1 MLTTVLLKKPQTIP
15 PQSILDEAIPFNNF
29 VKNLIQNNVAS
40 SSDPVGQNY
49 CVAPSVIESQIP
61 FWIKQNYG
69 TDSNENYLIAF
80 LKSYYNWMY
89 CGFKKQDVQ
98 LTPYD
103 IEELLDVDRVPDAF
117 LDEYIKSYAPF
128 ISLPSISATDK
139 QYVRAFIRSIKSDFL
154 ITKGTEPAYR
164 YLLKTL
170 YNVTNVNIDYPK
182 KYLMRLNGGKYVD
195 FSWDLVP
202 NDIIDLPQNFDPN
215 NPIQNDVLAGNVGY
229 DTQNRPNLFGAA
241 LNESVLPDDYFW
253 QEYSYILTSDAD
265 PTQALTYKDTVLAG
279 THPAGML
286 GFFEQYVPLDD
297 IDTGTDN
304 TGDSSVPAVTT
315 ELPRIQSYLL
325 YGLTMSSNTD
335 LIGPYIVPPP
345 CGNTPNGYLCY
356 CCNNNCDPEGSNSR
370 FPEHSWVASWD
381 KEISSGFLNYTYGDG
396 INPPTIADIPIGDF
410 LELARASWSR
420 PNLPYQPSPNAPLS
434 TCSAIATDCALC
446 VGD

>member
-1 MLTTVLLKKPQTIP
+1 MLTTVLLKKSQTAP
-15 PQSILDEAIPFNNF
+15 SEEILEQAIPFKSYVN
-29 VKNLIQNNVAS
+29 KLIQNNVTS

-49 CVAPSVIESQIP
+49 CVAPSVVESQIP

-103 IEELLDVDRVPDAF
+103 VEELLDIDRVPDVF

-139 QYVRAFIRSIKSDFL
+139 QYVRAFLRSIKSDFL

-195 FSWDLVP
+195 FSWDFVP
-202 NDIIDLPQNFDPN
+202 SDIIDLPENFDPD

-229 DTQNRPNLFGAA
+229 DTQNRSNLFGSA
-241 LNESVLPDDYFW
+241 LNEAVLPDDYFW
-253 QEYSYILTSDAD
+253 QEYSYILTSDA
-265 PTQALTYKDTVLAG
+265 TTEQAQNYKNTLIAG

-297 IDTGTDN
+297 VDTGSDDN
-304 TGDSSVPAVTT
+304 TDTNIPIDYT
-315 ELPRIQSYLL
+315 ELPVIARYLL
-325 YGLTMSSNTD
+325 MYPGITT
-335 LIGPYIVPPP
+335 GPAGSGMNLYSLYQQF
-345 CGNTPNGYLCY
+345 NGCTNEKNYTCY
-356 CCNNNCDPEGSNSR
+356 CCTNYCDPMGTTGYYPQHKFPTWDTDVLQSIVGTIPRTLGNMTIQSFIELNKLIEG
-370 FPEHSWVASWD
+370 FE
-381 KEISSGFLNYTYGDG
+381 F
-396 INPPTIADIPIGDF
+396 
-410 LELARASWSR
+410 
-420 PNLPYQPSPNAPLS
+420 PSPNANLI
-434 TCSAIATDCALC
+434 TCTTAQCDDCL
-446 VGD
+446 

>member
-1 MLTTVLLKKPQTIP
+1 MLTTVLLKKPQTTP
-15 PQSILDEAIPFNNF
+15 SQEVLEEAIPFKNY
-29 VKNLIQNNVAS
+29 VKNLIQNNVTS

-80 LKSYYNWMY
+80 LKSYYNWIY

-103 IEELLDVDRVPDAF
+103 IEELLDIDRVPDAF

-128 ISLPSISATDK
+128 ISLPSISAVDK
-139 QYVRAFIRSIKSDFL
+139 QYVRSFIRSIKSDFL

-195 FSWDLVP
+195 FSWDFVP
-202 NDIIDLPQNFDPN
+202 SDIIDLPENFDPD

-229 DTQNRPNLFGAA
+229 DTQNRSNLFGAA
-241 LNESVLPDDYFW
+241 LNEAVLPDDYFW
-253 QEYSYILTSDAD
+253 QEYSYILTSDA
-265 PTQALTYKDTVLAG
+265 TTEQAQNYKNTLLAG

-297 IDTGTDN
+297 VDTGADDN
-304 TGDSSVPAVTT
+304 TDTNIPVDYT
-315 ELPRIQSYLL
+315 ELPVIGRYLL
-325 YGLTMSSNTD
+325 MFPGITTGIAGTGLNLYSLYHQSNACTD
-335 LIGPYIVPPP
+335 QKNY
-345 CGNTPNGYLCY
+345 TCY
-356 CCNNNCDPEGSNSR
+356 CCTNYCDPMGTTGYYPQHV
-370 FPEHSWVASWD
+370 FPTWD
-381 KEISSGFLNYTYGDG
+381 NDVKQSIVGTIPRTLGNMTIQSFIELNRA
-396 INPPTIADIPIGDF
+396 NPNDI
-410 LELARASWSR
+410 
-420 PNLPYQPSPNAPLS
+420 SPNANLI
-434 TCSAIATDCALC
+434 TCATAQCGSC
-446 VGD
+446 P

>member
-1 MLTTVLLKKPQTIP
+1 MLTTVLLKKSQTAP
-15 PQSILDEAIPFNNF
+15 SEEILEQAIPFKSYVN
-29 VKNLIQNNVAS
+29 KLIQNNVTS

-49 CVAPSVIESQIP
+49 CVAPSVVESQIP

-69 TDSNENYLIAF
+69 TDSNENYLISF

-103 IEELLDVDRVPDAF
+103 VEELLDIDRVPDVF

-139 QYVRAFIRSIKSDFL
+139 QYVRAFLRSIKSDFL

-195 FSWDLVP
+195 FSWGLDP
-202 NDIIDLPQNFDPN
+202 TTIIDLPENFDPN

-229 DTQNRPNLFGAA
+229 STTRPNLFGAA
-241 LNESVLPDDYFW
+241 LNEAVLPDDYFW
-253 QEYSYILTSDAD
+253 QEYSYILTSDA
-265 PTQALTYKDTVLAG
+265 TTEQAQNYKNTLLAG

-297 IDTGTDN
+297 VDTGADDN
-304 TGDSSVPAVTT
+304 NDTT
-315 ELPRIQSYLL
+315 IPVEYGELPVIARYLL
-325 YGLTMSSNTD
+325 MYPGITTGPAGQGTNLYSLYRQSNACTD
-335 LIGPYIVPPP
+335 QKNY
-345 CGNTPNGYLCY
+345 TCY
-356 CCNNNCDPEGSNSR
+356 CCTHYCDSMGTTGYYPQHV
-370 FPEHSWVASWD
+370 FPTWDTGVKSDIVGTIPRTLGNMTIASFI
-381 KEISSGFLNYTYGDG
+381 ELNYLVGGYET
-396 INPPTIADIPIGDF
+396 
-410 LELARASWSR
+410 
-420 PNLPYQPSPNAPLS
+420 PSPNSNLK
-434 TCSAIATDCALC
+434 TCQSALC
-446 VGD
+446 DDC

>member
-1 MLTTVLLKKPQTIP
+1 MLTTVLLKKPQTTQS
-15 PQSILDEAIPFNNF
+15 QSILDEAIPFNNF
-29 VKNLIQNNVAS
+29 VKNLIQNNVTS

-80 LKSYYNWMY
+80 LKSYYNWIY

-103 IEELLDVDRVPDAF
+103 IEELLDIDRVPDAF

-128 ISLPSISATDK
+128 ISLPSISAVDK
-139 QYVRAFIRSIKSDFL
+139 QYVRSFIRSIKSDFL

-170 YNVTNVNIDYPK
+170 YNVTNVSIDYPK

-195 FSWDLVP
+195 FSWGLDP
-202 NDIIDLPQNFDPN
+202 TTIIDLPENFDPD

-229 DTQNRPNLFGAA
+229 STTRPNLFGAA
-241 LNESVLPDDYFW
+241 LNEAVLPDDYFW
-253 QEYSYILTSDAD
+253 QEYSYILTSDA
-265 PTQALTYKDTVLAG
+265 TTEQAINYKNTLLAG

-297 IDTGTDN
+297 VDTGADDN
-304 TGDSSVPAVTT
+304 DDTGIPIDYA
-315 ELPRIQSYLL
+315 ELPVIGRYLL
-325 YGLTMSSNTD
+325 MFPGITGG
-335 LIGPYIVPPP
+335 GPLGGNGSVFYALYQRPNS
-345 CGNTPNGYLCY
+345 CGDAVNYQCY
-356 CCNNNCDPEGSNSR
+356 CCSNYCDPMGTTGYY
-370 FPEHSWVASWD
+370 PQHDWPSWD
-381 KEISSGFLNYTYGDG
+381 SDVRIDIQRSIEKTLGNM
-396 INPPTIADIPIGDF
+396 TIQSFI
-410 LELARASWSR
+410 ELASPAA
-420 PNLPYQPSPNAPLS
+420 PSPNSNRL
-434 TCSAIATDCALC
+434 TCEIVGCAGC
-446 VGD
+446 T

>member
-1 MLTTVLLKKPQTIP
+1 MLTTVLLKKPQTTP
-15 PQSILDEAIPFNNF
+15 SQRILDEAIPFNNF
-29 VKNLIQNNVAS
+29 VKNLIQNNVTS

-80 LKSYYNWMY
+80 LKSYYNWIY

-103 IEELLDVDRVPDAF
+103 IEELLDIDRVPDAF

-128 ISLPSISATDK
+128 ISLPSISAVDK
-139 QYVRAFIRSIKSDFL
+139 QYVRSFIRSIKSDFL

-195 FSWDLVP
+195 FSWDFVP
-202 NDIIDLPQNFDPN
+202 NDIIDLPENFDPD

-229 DTQNRPNLFGAA
+229 DTQNRSNLFGAA
-241 LNESVLPDDYFW
+241 LNEAVLPDDYFW
-253 QEYSYILTSDAD
+253 QEYSYILTSDA
-265 PTQALTYKDTVLAG
+265 TTEQAINYKNTLIAG

-297 IDTGTDN
+297 VDTGADDN
-304 TGDSSVPAVTT
+304 TDTNIPVDYT
-315 ELPRIQSYLL
+315 ELPVIGRYLL
-325 YGLTMSSNTD
+325 MFPGVTA
-335 LIGPYIVPPP
+335 IGPGAVGQNLYKLY
-345 CGNTPNGYLCY
+345 TKPNSCSDLKNYECY
-356 CCNNNCDPEGSNSR
+356 CCSNYCDPLGTTGYYPQHL
-370 FPEHSWVASWD
+370 FPNWD
-381 KEISSGFLNYTYGDG
+381 SGVK
-396 INPPTIADIPIGDF
+396 ADIVGSTERTLGNMTIGNF
-410 LELARASWSR
+410 IELNKAN
-420 PNLPYQPSPNAPLS
+420 PNDQSPNADLL
-434 TCSAIATDCALC
+434 TCAMAVCSACP
-446 VGD
+446 